1 MDSFNDSKKI
11 KLANINGELVAFCKT
26 SDFKRYVKDAINDEM
41 FWRNILQTYSVTS
54 MVQSELNNKIP
65 TQVQNEAAKIVSS
78 MVQDKLNNYTQ
89 FQIPAQVAKA
99 LSEQINNFLNNNAQM
114 NQILTTHSES
124 LNLQLYN
131 NAMKTL
137 HEIVNEPQYHLVTN
151 EHIKAIKTRYDDSLR
166 MIDADAQRRIAQNEA
181 TFKSQMDNFRQQVDR
196 ETKSLTETR
205 IKLGQAENRISDL
218 DNKLS
223 SFKTLFGVVC
233 GFCVMGFAA
242 MYHVIVNK

>member
-1 MDSFNDSKKI
+1 MDPFSGSKKV
-11 KLANINGELVAFCKT
+11 KLANINGEIIAFCKT
-26 SDFKRYVKDAINDEM
+26 SDFKRYVRDAINDEI
-41 FWRNILQTYSVTS
+41 FWRNILKTYSVSS

-65 TQVQNEAAKIVSS
+65 TQVQNEANKIVSS

-114 NQILTTHSES
+114 NQILATHSET

-151 EHIKAIKTRYDDSLR
+151 EHIKAIKSKYEDSLR
-166 MIDADAQRRIAQNEA
+166 IMDADARRQITQNEA
-181 TFKSQMDNFRQQVDR
+181 SFRSQLEGFRHQVDS

-205 IKLGQAENRISDL
+205 VKLGQAENRIVDL

-233 GFCVMGFAA
+233 GFCVIGFAA
-242 MYHVIVNK
+242 MYHVVVNK